1 MATEMPLGLSMLWE
15 SVEPEAALEERFGFN
30 SFRAAT
36 HWVSAVL
43 EQIWGLTALEC
54 SRMAISD
61 QNAIVWVASDRG
73 GLVVK
78 WSRATARFPKLEA
91 STRLLSALAGQGAP
105 VPSPIT
111 SLNGLD
117 RETLLVRETLEG
129 PSCAVSFTV
138 LPELAGD
145 WLDVQDH
152 AAVRSAGACLAE
164 IHRTLGATHVD
175 GSVFS
180 SRSTGLKEHIGGWL
194 ENFDRGFAPE
204 ATRRLV
210 DLLAR
215 ASDLDDQTQL
225 VHNDFRAA
233 NILTRNSR
241 ITGVLDFDDVVID
254 HRVSDLAKAC
264 VYLGTLFTDW
274 RPTPLAV
281 RQSLRAGY
289 ESVRP
294 LSRSET
300 EWFEILELWHGLM
313 AIPGENDTAGWAS
326 GL

>member
-1 MATEMPLGLSMLWE
+1 
-15 SVEPEAALEERFGFN
+15 
-30 SFRAAT
+30 
-36 HWVSAVL
+36 
-43 EQIWGLTALEC
+43 
-54 SRMAISD
+54 
-61 QNAIVWVASDRG
+61 
-73 GLVVK
+73 VVK
-78 WSRATARFPKLEA
+78 WSRATDRFPKLEA

-138 LPELAGD
+138 LPELEGD
-145 WLDVQDH
+145 WLDMQDH

-180 SRSTGLKEHIGGWL
+180 SRSTGLKERIGGWL

-215 ASDLDDQTQL
+215 VPELDDRTQL

-233 NILTRNSR
+233 NILTRNSQT
-241 ITGVLDFDDVVID
+241 TGVLDFDDVVID
-254 HRVSDLAKAC
+254 HRVSDLAKAS

-274 RPTPLAV
+274 RPTPIAV

-326 GL
+326 AL

>member
-1 MATEMPLGLSMLWE
+1 MLPLGLSMLWE
-15 SVEPEAALEERFGFN
+15 SVEPEAALKQRFGFN

-43 EQIWGLTALEC
+43 EQTWGLTALEC

-78 WSRATARFPKLEA
+78 WSRDTDRFPEAGGVDATAER
-91 STRLLSALAGQGAP
+91 TRRAGVRP

-117 RETLLVRETLEG
+117 RETLEG

-152 AAVRSAGACLAE
+152 AAVHSAGACLAE

-180 SRSTGLKEHIGGWL
+180 SRSTGLKGAHRW
-194 ENFDRGFAPE
+194 
-204 ATRRLV
+204 
-210 DLLAR
+210 LAR
-215 ASDLDDQTQL
+215 E
-225 VHNDFRAA
+225 FRP
-233 NILTRNSR
+233 
-241 ITGVLDFDDVVID
+241 
-254 HRVSDLAKAC
+254 RV
-264 VYLGTLFTDW
+264 
-274 RPTPLAV
+274 
-281 RQSLRAGY
+281 RA
-289 ESVRP
+289 
-294 LSRSET
+294 
-300 EWFEILELWHGLM
+300 
-313 AIPGENDTAGWAS
+313 
-326 GL
+326 

>member
-1 MATEMPLGLSMLWE
+1 MPLGLSMLWE

-30 SFRAAT
+30 SFGAAT

-91 STRLLSALAGQGAP
+91 STRLLSTLAGQGAP

-117 RETLLVRETLEG
+117 RETLPAWETLEG

-180 SRSTGLKEHIGGWL
+180 SRSTGLKERIGGWL

-210 DLLAR
+210 YLLAR
-215 ASDLDDQTQL
+215 VPELDDQTQL

-233 NILTRNSR
+233 NILTRNSQT
-241 ITGVLDFDDVVID
+241 TGVLDFDDVVID

-274 RPTPLAV
+274 RPTPIAV

-326 GL
+326 AL

>member
-1 MATEMPLGLSMLWE
+1 M
-15 SVEPEAALEERFGFN
+15 
-30 SFRAAT
+30 
-36 HWVSAVL
+36 
-43 EQIWGLTALEC
+43 
-54 SRMAISD
+54 
-61 QNAIVWVASDRG
+61 
-73 GLVVK
+73 
-78 WSRATARFPKLEA
+78 
-91 STRLLSALAGQGAP
+91 P

-117 RETLLVRETLEG
+117 RETLLVRETLLAWETLEG

-145 WLDVQDH
+145 WLDVQDR

-180 SRSTGLKEHIGGWL
+180 SRSTGLKERIGGWL

-210 DLLAR
+210 GLLAR
-215 ASDLDDQTQL
+215 ASELDDQTQL

-241 ITGVLDFDDVVID
+241 TTGVLDFDDVVID
-254 HRVSDLAKAC
+254 HRVSDLAKAS
-264 VYLGTLFTDW
+264 VYLAPCSPIGDRHRSRYGRACAPATNPSVPSAD
-274 RPTPLAV
+274 P
-281 RQSLRAGY
+281 RQNG
-289 ESVRP
+289 
-294 LSRSET
+294 SRSSNC
-300 EWFEILELWHGLM
+300 G
-313 AIPGENDTAGWAS
+313 TA
-326 GL
+326 

>member
-1 MATEMPLGLSMLWE
+1 MLPLGLSMLWE

-30 SFRAAT
+30 SFGAAT

-43 EQIWGLTALEC
+43 EQTWGLTVLEC
-54 SRMAISD
+54 SRMTISD
-61 QNAIVWVASDRG
+61 QDAIVWVASDRG
-73 GLVVK
+73 GLVAK
-78 WSRATARFPKLEA
+78 WSRATERFANLEA
-91 STRLLSALAGQGAP
+91 STRLLSTLAAQGAP
-105 VPSPIT
+105 VPSPVT
-111 SLNGLD
+111 SLNGLG
-117 RETLLVRETLEG
+117 RETLLDRETLEG

-152 AAVRSAGACLAE
+152 AAVRAAGACLAE

-180 SRSTGLKEHIGGWL
+180 SRSTGLKERIGGRL

-204 ATRRLV
+204 ATRRLA

-215 ASDLDDQTQL
+215 VSELDDRTQL

-233 NILTRNSR
+233 NILTRDSK
-241 ITGVLDFDDVVID
+241 ITGALDFDDVIID

-274 RPTPLAV
+274 RPTPVAV

-294 LSRSET
+294 LSRSES

-313 AIPGENDTAGWAS
+313 AIPDENDTAGWAS
-326 GL
+326 AL